1 MIFRSGA
8 DKGYKVW
15 KDFQSLPIISVSP
28 IRRPKLDESGNEYSF
43 EQEKELMME
52 KMRTVL
58 RIAATSQHVDLCIG
72 AFGVGPGFRNP
83 VAQVASMWRDILF
96 SEREFQGVF
105 ANIVF
110 AIESSGGAS
119 PKSGLSDFEIFQREF
134 HPDNIVKTSWRTSSK
149 SPSAGS

>member
-1 MIFRSGA
+1 M
-8 DKGYKVW
+8 K
-15 KDFQSLPIISVSP
+15 
-28 IRRPKLDESGNEYSF
+28 
-43 EQEKELMME
+43 E

-58 RIAATSQHVDLCIG
+58 RIAAISQHSNLCIG

-96 SEREFQGVF
+96 SEKEFQGVF

-119 PKSGLSDFEIFQREF
+119 PTTGHTDFDVFQKEF
-134 HPDNIVKTSWRTSSK
+134 DPSNIVKTAWRTFSSA
-149 SPSAGS
+149 SNGGG

>member
-8 DKGYKVW
+8 DRAYKVW
-15 KDFQSLPIISVSP
+15 KDFQSLPVISVAP
-28 IRRPKLDESGNEYSF
+28 IRRPKLDESGKEYSF
-43 EQEKELMME
+43 DQERELMME

-58 RIAATSQHVDLCIG
+58 RIAAASQHSNLCMG

-96 SEREFQGVF
+96 SEKEFQGVF
-105 ANIVF
+105 NNIVF

-119 PKSGLSDFEIFQREF
+119 PGSGLTDFDIFQREF
-134 HPDNIVKTSWRTSSK
+134 DPGNIVKTSWRK
-149 SPSAGS
+149 SPSSSIASG